1 MSLFFETL
9 REQLQMLVC
18 ALRFDPQA
26 ERFDE
31 GVIPQREAHGDLAD
45 NFLVDAVEKT
55 SVLLVALAV
64 PNCEQLRCGPHT
76 RFGLRQA
83 LGCDPSSDAS
93 LSLLLCCSSF
103 AT

>member
-1 MSLFFETL
+1 MTLFFETL

-26 ERFDE
+26 ELFDE

-45 NFLVDAVEKT
+45 NFVVDAIEKT
-55 SVLLVALAV
+55 SILLVALAV
-64 PNCEQLRCGPHT
+64 SKREQLRCGPHT
-76 RFGLRQA
+76 RFDLCQA
-83 LGCDPSSDAS
+83 LCCDPSSDAS